1 MHFLPVSDPR
11 SFTIPVVSSTLIIAV
26 VMVLLSTKW
35 MNSEPLVVKSLPKIS
50 ARLVQMKKTA
60 PKKTV
65 KKTVKKS
72 KPSKKVLKKKPIK
85 KVKAVKKVTVNKQA
99 KIAPVKKP
107 EKVIKKA
114 KPKPKALPDTDLM
127 AALLAEEQQND
138 LSRLLEDELRSQRA
152 DEEQQAVM
160 SYIAKIQQ
168 LINSQWHYPPS
179 AKHDD
184 RLLLRIFLV
193 PTGEVTE
200 VQLVESSGNAALDR
214 SAEQAVWKAATLPVP
229 ENPALFEKEFRQFL
243 LQISPEN
250 ARL

>member
-50 ARLVQMKKTA
+50 ARLVQVKKTVA
-60 PKKTV
+60 KKTV
-65 KKTVKKS
+65 KKV

-99 KIAPVKKP
+99 KIPPVKKP

-152 DEEQQAVM
+152 NEEQQAVM

-184 RLLLRIFLV
+184 KLLLRIFLV

-214 SAEQAVWKAATLPVP
+214 SAEQAVWKASTLPVP

>member
-50 ARLVQMKKTA
+50 ARLVQVKKTVA
-60 PKKTV
+60 KKTV
-65 KKTVKKS
+65 KKV

-99 KIAPVKKP
+99 KIPPVKKP

-152 DEEQQAVM
+152 NEEQQAVM

-184 RLLLRIFLV
+184 KLLLRIFLV

-229 ENPALFEKEFRQFL
+229 EDPVLFEREFRQFL